1 MYVLIQWETKEIELS
16 VYSPKDNDNQLRPV
30 LTVSE
35 LTGQIKDILEGTFSQ
50 VYVAGEISNA
60 KVYPSGH
67 WYFSLKDQNSTLP
80 CVCFKG
86 ANQYIKFKLE
96 DGLQVIA
103 RGKLSVYPPRGAYQL
118 VATRL
123 EPVGIGEWQL
133 AFEQLKKQ
141 LEGEGLLAAERKRPI
156 PMLPK
161 KVGVVTSPAGAA
173 VQDIINTLTRRNS
186 SVKILISPAKVQGE
200 GSVET
205 IVEAIELLNEIDDLD
220 VMIVARGGGS
230 IEDLWSFNTEAVAR
244 AVAGARVPVIS
255 GVGHETD
262 VTICDLVADLR
273 APTPTAAA
281 ELVARGHQ
289 ELLDRWGVLNDRL
302 IDIVESRLYDARIKL
317 DRLSPER
324 SLMRYEERLRS
335 LMMDVGHKKERLIQS
350 ITAILKSS
358 SHRWSEADKRLM
370 DLGPR
375 NVMSRGFSILRT
387 ADGDLIRDYKNVKPG
402 DRLEVLLEKGKLLV
416 EVKESDKDWW

>member
-1 MYVLIQWETKEIELS
+1 MFSPREETNK
-16 VYSPKDNDNQLRPV
+16 LRPV

-35 LTGQIKDILEGTFSQ
+35 ITGQVKDILESTFDH
-50 VYVAGEISNA
+50 VLVAGEISNA

-67 WYFSLKDQNSTLP
+67 WYFSLKDQNATLP

-103 RGKLSVYPPRGAYQL
+103 KGKLSVYPPRGAYQL

-141 LEGEGLLAAERKRPI
+141 LESEGLLALERKRPI
-156 PMLPK
+156 PMLPR

-173 VQDIINTLTRRNS
+173 VQDIINTMTRRNS
-186 SVKILISPAKVQGE
+186 AVKLVISPCKVQGE
-200 GSVET
+200 GSVES

-220 VMIVARGGGS
+220 VIIVARGGGS
-230 IEDLWSFNTEAVAR
+230 IEDLWSFNTEPVAR
-244 AVAGARVPVIS
+244 AVASTRVPVIS

-281 ELVARGHQ
+281 ELVARGHK
-289 ELLDRWGVLNDRL
+289 ELLDRWSGLDAQLV
-302 IDIVESRLYDARIKL
+302 DIIESRLMEARHL
-317 DRLSPER
+317 LERLSPER
-324 SLMRYEERLRS
+324 SLLRYEDRLRS
-335 LMMDVGHKKERLIQS
+335 LNLDLGYKREKLIQTIS
-350 ITAILKSS
+350 NLLNNQK
-358 SHRWSEADKRLM
+358 HKWSELDQRLNA
-370 DLGPR
+370 LGPR
-375 NVMSRGFSILRT
+375 NVMARGFSILRT
-387 ADGDLIRDYKNVKPG
+387 MDGDLIRSYKDIDPG
-402 DRLEVLLEKGKLLV
+402 EKLEILLESGALVV
-416 EVKESDKDWW
+416 EVKESKKDWW

>member
-1 MYVLIQWETKEIELS
+1 M
-16 VYSPKDNDNQLRPV
+16 YSPKDYDNQLRPV

-35 LTGQIKDILEGTFSQ
+35 ITGQVKDLLEGTFSK

-67 WYFSLKDQNSTLP
+67 WYFSLKDQNATLP

-141 LEGEGLLAAERKRPI
+141 LEEEGLLKPERKRPI

-186 SVKILISPAKVQGE
+186 AVKLIISPAKVQGE

-205 IVEAIELLNEIDDLD
+205 IVEAIELLNQIEDLD

-230 IEDLWSFNTEAVAR
+230 IEDLWSFNTEPVAR
-244 AVAGARVPVIS
+244 AVAAARVPVIS

-289 ELLDRWGVLNDRL
+289 ELLDRWQGLNSQLVDI
-302 IDIVESRLYDARIKL
+302 IDGRLYEAWNRL
-317 DRLSPER
+317 ERLSPER
-324 SLMRYEERLRS
+324 SLMRYEERLKS
-335 LMMDVGHKKERLIQS
+335 LSMDVAFKQERLIQS
-350 ITAILKSS
+350 IATILSDYK
-358 SHRWSEADKRLM
+358 HRHSEADKRLM
-370 DLGPR
+370 DLGPK

-387 ADGDLIRDYKNVKPG
+387 ADGELIRGFDSVKPG
-402 DRLEVLLEKGKLLV
+402 DNLEVLLESGKLLV
-416 EVKESDKDWW
+416 EVKETRKDWW

>member
-1 MYVLIQWETKEIELS
+1 M
-16 VYSPKDNDNQLRPV
+16 
-30 LTVSE
+30 
-35 LTGQIKDILEGTFSQ
+35 
-50 VYVAGEISNA
+50 
-60 KVYPSGH
+60 
-67 WYFSLKDQNSTLP
+67 
-80 CVCFKG
+80 
-86 ANQYIKFKLE
+86 
-96 DGLQVIA
+96 
-103 RGKLSVYPPRGAYQL
+103 
-118 VATRL
+118 
-123 EPVGIGEWQL
+123 
-133 AFEQLKKQ
+133 
-141 LEGEGLLAAERKRPI
+141 
-156 PMLPK
+156 
-161 KVGVVTSPAGAA
+161 
-173 VQDIINTLTRRNS
+173 
-186 SVKILISPAKVQGE
+186 
-200 GSVET
+200 
-205 IVEAIELLNEIDDLD
+205 NEIDDLD

-350 ITAILKSS
+350 ISAILKSS
-358 SHRWSEADKRLM
+358 RHSWSEADKRLM

-402 DRLEVLLEKGKLLV
+402 DRLEVLLENGKLLV